1 MSLLSNISQTSSSKR
16 EMTKMRE
23 DYHGFMSNT
32 SLTSSICKSRSAR
45 SLNSP
50 QFNFITNYLHK
61 DPFVGPVTGMS
72 FDEGQGTAVNILI
85 GKHCYGKNLKQQKPI
100 KQISS
105 FQTDENNPTAF
116 SHNKA
121 DLIRE
126 NTLCSQ
132 QHILLDECAPCKPS
146 QSVYL

>member
-1 MSLLSNISQTSSSKR
+1 MQIKECAKLK
-16 EMTKMRE
+16 
-23 DYHGFMSNT
+23 F
-32 SLTSSICKSRSAR
+32 
-45 SLNSP
+45 P

-116 SHNKA
+116 THNTA